1 MINVT
6 YFDLGGKRV
15 QPLRLLF
22 ITSLVPNYGSTTGYE
37 VANAA
42 IINGFLRSGAD
53 VKVLGFNWPGRVPSM
68 PDETIL
74 LGEVDVRTQDAG
86 FKQKIKWI
94 LKAVRTG
101 LTVSSVKLRV
111 VSDQAFQKAIESA
124 GEFDAYVLNGVAL
137 AGAFEAHFKD
147 KPSIFV
153 AHNVEHRS
161 AAENAD
167 AVNDIVQ
174 KILFKREARLLAK
187 LEKRLCD
194 QAEFVFTLADEDG
207 GMLGLPPSKFA
218 TLPLVTTA
226 LPPEPVSRKLQYDLA
241 LIGTWTWQPNRIGLE
256 WFLNE
261 VKPLLPEDMK
271 IAVAGSTPSD
281 LIDAWPDVE
290 FLGRVPDAVA
300 FVESAAVVPLVSV
313 AGTGVQLKTIET
325 FELGMPCVATY
336 HSVRGISKIPQNC
349 ILADEPVAFAA
360 ALTEKVERARQ
371 GERGRLDGK
380 AFYQQQLDG
389 MDRAIKQGLAVL

>member
-1 MINVT
+1 MH
-6 YFDLGGKRV
+6 
-15 QPLRLLF
+15 PLRLLF
-22 ITSLVPNYGSTTGYE
+22 ITSLVPSHGSTTGYE

-42 IINGFLRSGAD
+42 IINGLIRSGAQ
-53 VKVLGFNWPGRVPSM
+53 VTILGFNWPGRVSSM
-68 PDETIL
+68 PENTIL

-111 VSDQAFQKAIESA
+111 ISDQAFQDAIASA

-137 AGAFEAHFKD
+137 AGAFEHLLKD

-167 AVNDIVQ
+167 AVKDIVQ

-194 QAEFVFTLADEDG
+194 QAAFVFTLADEDG
-207 GMLGLPPSKFA
+207 VMLELPSAKFA
-218 TLPLVTTA
+218 TLPLVMTDQ
-226 LPPEPVSRKLQYDLA
+226 PPEPVMREMQYALA

-256 WFLNE
+256 WFLNK
-261 VKPLLPEDMK
+261 VKPLLPADMK

-281 LIDAWPDVE
+281 LIDTWPDVA
-290 FLGRVPDAVA
+290 FLGRVSDAVA

-325 FELGMPCVATY
+325 FELGMPCVATH
-336 HSVRGISKIPQNC
+336 HSVRGISKIPENC
-349 ILADEPVAFAA
+349 ILADEPAAFAA
-360 ALTEKVERARQ
+360 ALTEQVERARQ
-371 GERGRLDGK
+371 GKRNRLDGK
-380 AFYQQQLDG
+380 VFYHQQLVG